1 MFKVKVLS
9 FLCVLV
15 LYPLSVIDF
24 FTIFNFML
32 SKIPADVHLMISN
45 FKIKKLDSE

>member
-9 FLCVLV
+9 FLYVLV

-24 FTIFNFML
+24 YNFQFY
-32 SKIPADVHLMISN
+32 V
-45 FKIKKLDSE
+45 E

>member
-9 FLCVLV
+9 FLYALV

-24 FTIFNFML
+24 YSFRFYKSRVKFLQVCI
-32 SKIPADVHLMISN
+32 
-45 FKIKKLDSE
+45 